1 MHEHMRDLHMV
12 SKGEEQHSS
21 SAAGDISVS
30 LVCTVRYVVWY
41 IYIEANFV
49 LFVDY
54 FI

>member
-30 LVCTVRYVVWY
+30 LVCTVRYVTG
-41 IYIEANFV
+41 YIEANFV